1 MPYGMSEVNTTKTIR
16 DWYLYSFIDML
27 DFGRPKYISL
37 FSSLLSRTYK
47 EAVEFTKVLR
57 NIYDRHSGVRSLP
70 SFHLD
75 HGDDG
80 SLRLLSPPAS
90 PRKRRRRERAGALKA
105 LSGFVLHEPHRH
117 SNSIRTAFIAR
128 RTDEKPDP
136 WLHGHHQSPHQPA
149 RRDAARDVSAF
160 PRLNVENKRNLC
172 AIGSTG
178 RRFRCRFIRIR
189 TDRSR
194 IFRAF
199 YATSCSNC

>member
-1 MPYGMSEVNTTKTIR
+1 MSEVNTTKTIR

-37 FSSLLSRTYK
+37 FSSHLSRTYK

-57 NIYDRHSGVRSLP
+57 NIYDRHSGVRSPP

-80 SLRLLSPPAS
+80 SLRLLAPPAS
-90 PRKRRRRERAGALKA
+90 PRKRRRRERAGAPQA
-105 LSGFVLHEPHRH
+105 LPGFLLHEPHRD
-117 SNSIRTAFIAR
+117 SNSLRTALIAR

-136 WLHGHHQSPHQPA
+136 GLHGHHQPLHQPA
-149 RRDAARDVSAF
+149 RRDAAGDVGAIARF
-160 PRLNVENKRNLC
+160 NVENRRSSC
-172 AIGSTG
+172 AIDSTV
-178 RRFRCRFIRIR
+178 RRFRCRFTRIK

-194 IFRAF
+194 ISRAF
-199 YATSCSNC
+199 CGTSCSNC